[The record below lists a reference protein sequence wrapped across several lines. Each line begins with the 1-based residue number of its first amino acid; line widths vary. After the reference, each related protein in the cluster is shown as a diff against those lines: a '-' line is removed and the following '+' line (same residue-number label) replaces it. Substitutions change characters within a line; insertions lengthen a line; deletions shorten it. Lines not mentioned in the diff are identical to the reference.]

1 MYDKKYRV
9 TKIEEFGKHNYIY
22 DGVEGNICY
31 LAYLKVGERGWFLHE
46 SYMYDLLDWAPV
58 HRIHTSEIE
67 SVDYKEDGSVIV
79 ITQNTRFVFEIC
91 NEVIEDDWI

>member
-9 TKIEEFGKHNYIY
+9 KTIEEFGKHNRIY
-22 DGVEGNICY
+22 DGVEGRICY
-31 LAYLKVGERGWFLHE
+31 LAYLKVGERGWFLYK
-46 SYMYDLLDWAPV
+46 SDMWDWTPV

-91 NEVIEDDWI
+91 NEVIEDEWI